1 MDSTR
6 PPLLWAP
13 WHPTECSLCG
23 IPINQQDT
31 VSYQAIPAQPGL
43 SGRAVP
49 GSHGGHFVLE
59 YVSTVSFSYYRL
71 EGTLPALYLIDNTCC
86 KIHNL
91 HNLQDIESLDTF
103 RNVIRVAKPTGSVDS
118 RNAYPLTASDAEAL
132 VAKFE
137 PTRPPTARSYYQQCS
152 LPFELRRQV
161 MLHYGLADVLQL
173 AVTLQ
178 APAFF
183 DETVRKDPVRK
194 RVAMSIQASK
204 LLHKKEHQTFL
215 TEKTVTLS
223 RNMKLLCI
231 DIGGEKYIQDIVKES
246 SCPEAVEI
254 TIEGGRAQLLALHV
268 DDWGI
273 RDIAFASDEKG
284 HLRWALD
291 VARKVEIFMD
301 EEAFERIRIVSDVS
315 IIC

>member
-1 MDSTR
+1 MDATR

-13 WHPTECSLCG
+13 WHLTECSLCG

-31 VSYQAIPAQPGL
+31 ASYQAIPAQPGL

-49 GSHGGHFVLE
+49 GSHEGRFVLKYE
-59 YVSTVSFSYYRL
+59 STVSFSYYRH

-86 KIHNL
+86 KIHY
-91 HNLQDIESLDTF
+91 NLQSPESLDTV

-118 RNAYPLTASDAEAL
+118 RNVHPLTASDAEAL

-137 PTRPPTARSYYQQCS
+137 RTEPSTATSYYLQWS

-173 AVTLQ
+173 AITLQ

-204 LLHKKEHQTFL
+204 LLHKKEHQTLL
-215 TEKTVTLS
+215 TERTVTLS

-284 HLRWALD
+284 HLKWALNF
-291 VARKVEIFMD
+291 ARKVEIFMD
-301 EEAFERIRIVSDVS
+301 EETFERIRIVSDVS
-315 IIC
+315 ITC

>member
-6 PPLLWAP
+6 SPLLWAP
-13 WHPTECSLCG
+13 WHLTECSLCG
-23 IPINQQDT
+23 IPIDQQDT
-31 VSYQAIPAQPGL
+31 ASYQAIPAQPGL

-49 GSHGGHFVLE
+49 GSHEGHFVLE
-59 YVSTVSFSYYRL
+59 YESTVSFSYYRH

-91 HNLQDIESLDTF
+91 QDIQSFDIF
-103 RNVIRVAKPTGSVDS
+103 RNVIRVVKPTGSVDS
-118 RNAYPLTASDAEAL
+118 SNVYPLTASDAKAL

-137 PTRPPTARSYYQQCS
+137 PTKPPTARSYYRQCS

-204 LLHKKEHQTFL
+204 LLHKKEHQTLL

>member
-1 MDSTR
+1 MDATR

-13 WHPTECSLCG
+13 WHLAECSLCG
-23 IPINQQDT
+23 IPINQQDSA
-31 VSYQAIPAQPGL
+31 SYQAIPAQPGL
-43 SGRAVP
+43 IGRAVP
-49 GSHGGHFVLE
+49 GSHGGRFVLE
-59 YVSTVSFSYYRL
+59 HESTVSFSNYRH
-71 EGTLPALYLIDNTCC
+71 EGTLPALCLIDNTCC

-91 HNLQDIESLDTF
+91 ESLESLDTI
-103 RNVIRVAKPTGSVDS
+103 RNVIRVVKPSRSVDS
-118 RNAYPLTASDAEAL
+118 RNVYPLTASDAEAL

-137 PTRPPTARSYYQQCS
+137 PTKPFTATSYYLQCS

-173 AVTLQ
+173 AMTLQ

-183 DETVRKDPVRK
+183 DETVRTDPVRK

-204 LLHKKEHQTFL
+204 LLHKKEHQTLL

-231 DIGGEKYIQDIVKES
+231 DIGGEKYIKDIVKES

-284 HLRWALD
+284 HLKWALD

-301 EEAFERIRIVSDVS
+301 EETFERVRIVSDVS